1 MFEHPDFDHYEFA
14 DVPMNRDIF
23 LLDAKDMAAYERD
36 WMKVFGGGPYDPTV
50 LVSYVGVR
58 SRAEVSLELSWY
70 PNVNTRF
77 HEVKVSLPKTASF
90 DVSDVAGGT
99 VSPPSSFIATG
110 FASCT
115 CERIR
120 SSPSSMR

>member
-14 DVPMNRDIF
+14 DVPMNRDTF
-23 LLDAKDMAAYERD
+23 LLDAKDMAACERD

-58 SRAEVSLELSWY
+58 LRAEVSLELSWY

-77 HEVKVSLPKTASF
+77 HEVKVSLPKTAFVRCVGCRRRDGKPSIF
-90 DVSDVAGGT
+90 VHSDWLRELYLRAY
-99 VSPPSSFIATG
+99 SI
-110 FASCT
+110 FA
-115 CERIR
+115 
-120 SSPSSMR
+120 SSMR